1 MSHLNSE
8 RSARLER
15 AQVLLGQ
22 FWETYEELSPWIEE
36 MQTTISQLPPP
47 AVDHDML
54 RQQQEEIR
62 VGHLI
67 FFLHTNYAIYRT
79 VQKQCLISQDTGWQ
93 LDL

>member
-15 AQVLLGQ
+15 AQALLGQ
-22 FWETYEELSPWIEE
+22 FWETYEELHPWIEE
-36 MQTTISQLPPP
+36 MKTTISQLPPP

-62 VGHLI
+62 VGHLS
-67 FFLHTNYAIYRT
+67 FFFSLSPHNVCYF
-79 VQKQCLISQDTGWQ
+79 
-93 LDL
+93 